1 MYSSPTYKFPKNR
14 IPVDHRPALDRSYT
28 QRKLEDDI
36 EFAEVDTEDGPIG
49 FGGKTRSLKQPR
61 NQRKCATKK
70 QFQSRIVATTKFKT

>member
-61 NQRKCATKK
+61 NQRKTENLIKNENLK
-70 QFQSRIVATTKFKT
+70 NQNTNSIV